1 MANILIVGN
10 ITKDIYLALDPTQ
23 NNFEIDEHNVPW
35 LDLQFDGSSHRFFRR
50 TSIYGGAAVSLEVF
64 AKFGLSSQISDHD
77 AEFTNGSLV
86 VAPDTPANYRYVLS
100 HENHITYFSPQDRLP
115 TRFSPPGSATDCV
128 YIDRS
133 ANLTPELAEKI
144 LSYLDLATDTK
155 LAIFVSHRT
164 PNLKPLLDRADF
176 IITDLDTGFSADNT
190 YKITESHIT
199 FGNRTVLFSLGDR
212 TNLTTTLTSYSII
225 AATLLA
231 ASLQNETPETA
242 LLLAKYNVEHS
253 TLNGTVSV
261 AKLKEQI
268 MNQEAEVETSTD
280 LRTIAQKLLAPH
292 KGILAADESGG
303 SIAKK
308 FERMHITDDKQ
319 HRRDYR
325 NIFFTTPDLEK
336 YASGVILFD
345 ETARQT
351 ADDGSVF
358 VTFLTKRDLIPGIK
372 VDQGLEKLPN
382 GETITKGLDGLPT
395 RLTEYYQMGLRFA
408 KWRAAFEIT
417 DATPTDTNVQQNCD
431 ILARYAKDCQTAGLV
446 PIVEPEV
453 DYDGDYSIE
462 QNATTTEKILKTL
475 IQSLAAHQVDL
486 AATIVKCNM
495 VLAGKQ
501 QPEHSTPEEVGRAT
515 AQVLRASL
523 SDDLAGVVFLS
534 GGQSVEQSTA
544 NLQAVTNAGPF
555 PWPVT
560 FSFARALQDPA
571 LNAWQGDNANAET
584 ARQAFLARLIANSTA
599 LTKQ

>member
-23 NNFEIDEHNVPW
+23 NNFEIDEYNVPW
-35 LDLQFDGSSHRFFRR
+35 LDLRLDGSSHRFFRR

-64 AKFGLSSQISDHD
+64 AKFGHAALISDHD
-77 AEFTNGSLV
+77 AEFTNGSLR
-86 VAPDTPANYRYVLS
+86 VAPDTSANYRYVLS

-115 TRFSPPGSATDCV
+115 TRFSPPGSATDCI

-144 LSYLDLATDTK
+144 LGYLTLATDTK

-164 PNLKPLLDRADF
+164 PNLKPLLDRADLT
-176 IITDLDTGFSADNT
+176 ITDTDFPAD
-190 YKITESHIT
+190 YHIAPT
-199 FGNRTVLFSLGDR
+199 TIATKDKTIKWSLGDR

-242 LLLAKYNVEHS
+242 LLLAKYNVENS

-268 MNQEAEVETSTD
+268 MNQEAEVETSTN
-280 LRTIAQKLLAPH
+280 LRVIAQKLLAPH

-308 FERMHITDDKQ
+308 FERMHITDDEK

-351 ADDGSVF
+351 ADDGSDF
-358 VTFLTKRDLIPGIK
+358 VTFLTKRGIIPGIK

-417 DATPTDTNVQQNCD
+417 ETTPTDTNAQQNCD
-431 ILARYAKDCQTAGLV
+431 ILARYAKDCQNAGLV

-453 DYDGDYSIE
+453 VYDGNYTIE
-462 QNATTTEKILKTL
+462 QNTTITEKILKTL
-475 IQSLAAHQVDL
+475 IKSLATHQVDFT
-486 AATIVKCNM
+486 ATIVKCNM

-501 QPEHSTPEEVGRAT
+501 QPKQSTPEEVGYAT

-523 SDDLAGVVFLS
+523 PDDLAGVVFLS
-534 GGQSVEQSTA
+534 GGQSVEQATA

-571 LNAWQGDNANAET
+571 LNAWQGDNSNTET
-584 ARQAFLARLIANSTA
+584 ARQAFLGRLIANSTA
-599 LTKQ
+599 LAKQ